1 MRAKLTKTVIEA
13 AAVQAREYRLMD
25 LEIPGFGLRVRPT
38 GAKSYF
44 LQWRPRGGSLK
55 RVALGLAVGP
65 GSITA
70 DAARHKARTYRNRI
84 LVDGIDPL
92 MERQAQRDAATVG
105 QLCDAYLESGVSH
118 KKQSTIVSDI
128 GRINTHIRPLLGKRL
143 VRDLKASDIKSFL
156 TAVAAGK
163 TAAAPRRTGK
173 PRGVQHVRGGKGT
186 ATRTVALLSAMLS
199 FAVDRGDIVV
209 NPAYGVECFKVR
221 KIRNFPTDEV
231 LAKLADYLGRVPGHV
246 STMIPLFILTG
257 CRASEI
263 ENLKWGYVH
272 LDVPAHLALPDSK
285 TGEKIVP
292 LGAPAVALLQ
302 SIRPKDVE
310 RSDWVFVSPRDPSR
324 PYRGLASSWRRHRV
338 AAGCDGYR
346 RHDLRH
352 AFGATATRMGA
363 SLRQV
368 GGLLGH
374 ADVRTSAI
382 YAHLHQSD
390 VARIAN
396 DTSQRLADIMSRK
409 TQQSRLSGAP
419 QEKPQGDRGP

>member
-1 MRAKLTKTVIEA
+1 MRVKLTKTVIDGAEA
-13 AAVQAREYRLMD
+13 KAKEYRLMD
-25 LEIPGFGLRVRPT
+25 LEIPGFGLRVRPE

-55 RVALGLAVGP
+55 RVGLGLAVGP

-70 DAARHKARTYRNRI
+70 DAARTKARTYRNRI
-84 LVDGIDPL
+84 LVEGVDPL
-92 MERQAQRDAATVG
+92 MERQAQRDAITVSE
-105 QLCDAYLESGVSH
+105 LCDLYLESGVSH
-118 KKQSTIVSDI
+118 KKPSTIATDI
-128 GRINTHIRPLLGKRL
+128 GRINTHIRPLLGRRL
-143 VRDLKASDIKSFL
+143 VRDLKPSDIKSFL

-163 TAAAPRRTGK
+163 SATAPVKTGK
-173 PRGVQHVRGGKGT
+173 LRGVSHVRGGKGT
-186 ATRTVALLSAMLS
+186 ATRTVALVSAMLS
-199 FAVDRGDIVV
+199 FAVERGDIKI

-231 LAKLADYLGRVPGHV
+231 LAKLAAYLGNVPGHA

-263 ENLKWGYVH
+263 ENMKWAYVH
-272 LDVPAHLALPDSK
+272 LDAPAHLALPDSK

-292 LGAPAVALLQ
+292 LGAPAAELLK
-302 SIRPKDVE
+302 SIRPADVE
-310 RSDWVFVSPRDPSR
+310 RDDWVFASPIDRSK
-324 PYRGLASSWRRHRV
+324 PYRGLASAWRRHRD
-338 AAGCDGYR
+338 AAGCAGYR

-352 AFGATATRMGA
+352 AFGATATRLGA

-368 GGLLGH
+368 GGMLGH

-390 VARIAN
+390 VTRIAD
-396 DTSQRLADIMSRK
+396 DTSQRLADIMAKK
-409 TQQSRLSGAP
+409 TG
-419 QEKPQGDRGP
+419 

>member
-1 MRAKLTKTVIEA
+1 MRVKLTKTVIDGA
-13 AAVQAREYRLMD
+13 QPNGKEYRLMD
-25 LEIPGFGLRVRPT
+25 LEIPGFGLRVRPE

-55 RVALGLAVGP
+55 RAGLGLAVGP

-70 DAARHKARTYRNRI
+70 DAARSKARTYRNRI
-84 LVDGIDPL
+84 LVEGVDPL
-92 MERQAQRDAATVG
+92 AERQALRDAVTVG
-105 QLCDAYLESGVSH
+105 QLCDAYLETGVGH
-118 KKQSTIVSDI
+118 KKQSTIDTDI
-128 GRINTHIRPLLGKRL
+128 GRINTHIRPLLGRRL
-143 VRDLKASDIKSFL
+143 VRDLKPSDIKTFL

-163 TAAAPRRTGK
+163 TATAPKKTGK
-173 PRGVQHVRGGKGT
+173 LRGVQHVRGGKGT

-199 FAVDRGDIVV
+199 FAVQRGDIKV

-231 LAKLADYLGRVPGHV
+231 LAKLAAYLEQVPGHAG
-246 STMIPLFILTG
+246 TMIPLFILTG

-272 LDVPAHLALPDSK
+272 LDAPAHLALPDSK

-292 LGAPAVALLQ
+292 LGAPAAELLR
-302 SIRPKDVE
+302 SIRPKDAE
-310 RSDWVFVSPRDPSR
+310 RSDWVFVSPRDPSK
-324 PYRGLASSWRRHRV
+324 PYRGLASAWRRHRV
-338 AAGCDGYR
+338 AAGCAGYR

-352 AFGATATRMGA
+352 AFGATATRLGA

-368 GGLLGH
+368 GGMLGH

-382 YAHLHQSD
+382 YAHLHESD
-390 VARIAN
+390 VNRIA
-396 DTSQRLADIMSRK
+396 DQTSQRLANIMAKKS
-409 TQQSRLSGAP
+409 A
-419 QEKPQGDRGP
+419 